1 MQLVHFLSCP
11 GYNSGR
17 LAGNSCDSFGAVSV
31 ARVSVCPVSEQGQR
45 KLHYDVGKNL
55 TAPVV

>member
-11 GYNSGR
+11 CSILG
-17 LAGNSCDSFGAVSV
+17 LLTGNSCDSFGAVSV
-31 ARVSVCPVSEQGQR
+31 ARVSVCSVSEQGQR
-45 KLHYDVGKNL
+45 KRHYDVGKNL